1 MARVGRSRSRIVSIR
16 GSSAQYNQNGV
27 LIAGPFFQTVVNNST
42 CVDSHGRPIKPSA
55 FSSSQRSGTMFLDG
69 YAVNDSDQRV
79 HVFEGLPFQLGS
91 GETSEMSPLPVK
103 SGWELDLIAGTNP
116 SRPVF
121 TPPQVLQDL
130 ITLPR
135 LIKETGSLLRKP
147 KKLMS
152 AREVANAHL
161 AARFGWAPLIEDLI
175 KITKLQS
182 TILKRNKELTQLY
195 SGGGLKRR
203 LKFNEDTK
211 ITRQAYT
218 YAMYAGG
225 TISVQIHTT
234 VRKKQWGTSRWHPTA
249 PPPYHPDDESKNR
262 FVLRL
267 ITGLTVEGMA
277 RGTWDVIP
285 WTWLLGWFT
294 NVGKYT
300 LLHSNTVPAT
310 WSELC
315 LMNQV
320 AKTSV
325 PGLVVT
331 KFSKVND
338 LEASGAFSHV
348 TRSRI
353 VGSSTI
359 LPGLNMPYLD
369 MSRLSVLASLFVQR
383 MR

>member
-1 MARVGRSRSRIVSIR
+1 MARVGRNRSRSITYR
-16 GSSAQYNQNGV
+16 GSTAQYDQNGV
-27 LIAGPFFQTVVNNST
+27 LVAGPFFVNAYNSST

-55 FSSSQRSGTMFLDG
+55 FSSSQQSGTMFLDG

-79 HVFEGLPFQLGS
+79 HVFDGLPFTLGS
-91 GETSEMSPLPVK
+91 GEASEMSPLPVK

-135 LIKETGSLLRKP
+135 LLKETGSLLRKP
-147 KKLMS
+147 QKLMS

-161 AARFGWAPLIEDLI
+161 AARFGWGPLIDDLV
-175 KITKLQS
+175 KLTKLQS
-182 TILKRNKELTQLY
+182 TILKRNKELQQLY
-195 SGGGLKRR
+195 SGQGLKRR
-203 LKFNEDTK
+203 LKFSDDTK
-211 ITRQAYT
+211 VTRQAYN
-218 YAMYAGG
+218 YAMYLGG
-225 TISVQIHTT
+225 QVSVQIHTT
-234 VRKKQWGTSRWHPTA
+234 VRKKQWGTSRWYPTA
-249 PPPYHPDDESKNR
+249 PPPYHPDDESRNR
-262 FVLRL
+262 FALKL
-267 ITGLTVEGMA
+267 IAGLTVEGMA
-277 RGTWDVIP
+277 RGAWDVIP

-294 NVGKYT
+294 NIGKYT

-310 WSELC
+310 WTELC

-320 AKTSV
+320 SKSSV

-338 LEASGAFSHV
+338 LQASGAFSH
-348 TRSRI
+348 TTKSRI

-359 LPGLNMPYLD
+359 LPGFNMPYLD
-369 MSRLSVLASLFVQR
+369 MSKLSVLASLFVQR